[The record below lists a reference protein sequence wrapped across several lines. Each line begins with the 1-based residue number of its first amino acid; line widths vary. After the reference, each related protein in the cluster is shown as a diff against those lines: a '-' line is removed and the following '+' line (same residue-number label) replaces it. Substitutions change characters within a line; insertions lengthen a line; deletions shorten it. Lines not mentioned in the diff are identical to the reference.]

1 MWNYEKRLQYPVK
14 ITQTNPQA
22 AQIIISQFGGPD
34 GELAAS
40 MRYLSQRYTMPYK
53 EVTGILTDIGTEEL
67 AHMEMICAIVYQ
79 LTKGL
84 SPEEIKKYGFD
95 KYYVDHTLAL
105 WPQAASGTPF
115 TATYF
120 QSKGDPITDL
130 HEDLAAEQKA
140 RTTYDN
146 ILRMINDP
154 EICDPIR
161 FLRQRE
167 IVHYQRFGDA
177 KHTHSNR
184 FIYKVHNRKRD
195 CRSTTVP
202 FIHKIIILLCFKYS
216 TRLRRHRIRA
226 YRFCR

>member
-14 ITQTNPQA
+14 ITQTNPKI
-22 AQIIISQFGGPD
+22 AQVIITQFGGPD

-67 AHMEMICAIVYQ
+67 AHMEMICAIVHQ
-79 LTKGL
+79 LTRNL
-84 SPEEIKKYGFD
+84 SVEEVEKYGFD

-105 WPQAASGTPF
+105 WPQAASGAPW

-130 HEDLAAEQKA
+130 HEDMAAEQKA

-146 ILRMINDP
+146 ILRLSDDPDVNDV
-154 EICDPIR
+154 IK
-161 FLRQRE
+161 FLRERE
-167 IVHYQRFGDA
+167 IVHYQRFGEG
-177 KHTHSNR
+177 
-184 FIYKVHNRKRD
+184 
-195 CRSTTVP
+195 
-202 FIHKIIILLCFKYS
+202 
-216 TRLRRHRIRA
+216 LRNAIEKLDSKNFYA
-226 YRFCR
+226 VNPAFD